1 MHWSKFELIEPSE
14 DVGEDGEDT
23 ASTPSR
29 HAPAGEE
36 PREPA
41 FHEDPNTA
49 LSRPVGQR
57 MARTVDGVRASLERL
72 RAHVAA
78 KSIAEAQDQADQAA
92 VVDTEGDPEAV
103 CHPSRFS
110 GPRPEAGRD
119 ENPRARGRRMS

>member
-1 MHWSKFELIEPSE
+1 MHWLKFELIEPSE

-29 HAPAGEE
+29 PAPAGEE

-92 VVDTEGDPEAV
+92 VVDTEVDPEAV
-103 CHPSRFS
+103 FHPHRFS
-110 GPRPEAGRD
+110 GTRPETGRE
-119 ENPRARGRRMS
+119 ENR

>member
-1 MHWSKFELIEPSE
+1 MHWLKFELIEPSE
-14 DVGEDGEDT
+14 DVGEDT

-29 HAPAGEE
+29 PAPAGED
-36 PREPA
+36 PKEPA

-92 VVDTEGDPEAV
+92 VVDTEVDPEAV
-103 CHPSRFS
+103 FHPHRFS
-110 GPRPEAGRD
+110 GTRPETGRE
-119 ENPRARGRRMS
+119 ENR